1 MQNLQNKKDI
11 LKEITEKC
19 QVPVGFSTHEVASIF
34 RVSFTT
40 VITWIKRGKMKSYRT
55 LGGHRR
61 ILPSEVEKMSKMLS
75 DINKNP
81 TPKPTPKPTSKSTKN
96 PAPKPTP
103 KPTNKPIAKAKVKI
117 VSTKKPISTPNKK
130 VIVNK
135 KPINKI

>member
-1 MQNLQNKKDI
+1 MQNKKDI

-81 TPKPTPKPTSKSTKN
+81 TPKPTNKPIAKPT
-96 PAPKPTP
+96 PKPTP